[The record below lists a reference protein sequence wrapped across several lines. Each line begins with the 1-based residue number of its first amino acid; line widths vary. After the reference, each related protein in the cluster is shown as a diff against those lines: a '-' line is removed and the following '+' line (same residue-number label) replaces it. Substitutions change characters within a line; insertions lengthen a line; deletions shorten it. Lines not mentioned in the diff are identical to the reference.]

1 MRQSVK
7 IGLAAAAIGLLCPLR
22 AQQIGVSIML
32 NRRSFMVY
40 EHIYACVTLR
50 NDSGRPLMFGS
61 RPELQGF
68 ILFDIRDDNN
78 RPVSRI
84 PGREISVTGLYL
96 GPGELKNMVIPL
108 SRYYDLTKPGRYR
121 VYAYVSHNVLPRE
134 FRSKDAMFTVSEGLE
149 VWKRTVGLPA
159 LTGDK
164 TPTGGERTY
173 SILILD
179 DGGFRSYYLKVED
192 PGRILAVT
200 RIGNM
205 VGYEKFQA
213 EVDMMCRIHLL
224 MPVSPR
230 IFHYM
235 SFNVDGSTLASSYWK
250 TTGTIPMLFRDE
262 KTGLVTRIGGD
273 EARKG
278 VDYRDPK
285 EGKLSIRDIL
295 DDGSAPAPQAP
306 PHEGVLDLGEH
317 VLPGKAADEK

>member
-1 MRQSVK
+1 MMRQTLK
-7 IGLAAAAIGLLCPLR
+7 IGVVAAMLGLLGPLR
-22 AQQIGVSIML
+22 AQVGVSIML
-32 NRRSFMVY
+32 NRRSFMIH

-50 NDSGRPLMFGS
+50 NDSGRPLMFGN

-68 ILFDIRDDNN
+68 ILFDIRDRNN
-78 RPVSRI
+78 RPVPRI
-84 PGREISVTGLYL
+84 PGREINVTGLYI
-96 GPGELKNMVIPL
+96 GPGEHKNMVIPL
-108 SRYYDLTKPGRYR
+108 SRHYDIGKPGQYR

-134 FRSKDAMFTVSEGLE
+134 FRSKDVLFSVSEGLE

-164 TPTGGERTY
+164 VPTGGERTY
-173 SILILD
+173 SIRILD
-179 DGGFRSYYLKVED
+179 DGGFRSYYLQVED
-192 PGRILAVT
+192 PGRLLAVT
-200 RIGNM
+200 RVGNM

-235 SFNVDGSTLASSYWK
+235 SFNVDGSNLANSYWK

-262 KTGLVTRIGGD
+262 KTGLVSRIGGE

-285 EGKLSIRDIL
+285 EGRLSVREIL
-295 DDGSAPAPQAP
+295 EDKPSDVPEAPR
-306 PHEGVLDLGEH
+306 HEGVLDLGEH
-317 VLPGKAADEK
+317 VLPGKSSDGK